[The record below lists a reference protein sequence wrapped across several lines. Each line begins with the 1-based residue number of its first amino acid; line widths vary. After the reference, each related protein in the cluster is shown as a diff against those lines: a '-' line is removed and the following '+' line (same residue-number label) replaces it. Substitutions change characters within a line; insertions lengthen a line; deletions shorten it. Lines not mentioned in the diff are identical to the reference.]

1 MGEWAFLH
9 TLFIKRTMR
18 KISVALHLEYM
29 AVRARNLITSLTL
42 SADKPGSFIFDGITC
57 DLTTMKQ
64 KTMESDGL
72 LV

>member
-1 MGEWAFLH
+1 
-9 TLFIKRTMR
+9 MR